1 LRQSAVFIQS
11 ALDEAGVDVE
21 INELSE
27 ADFNSN
33 LGKMQMYIDSWYS
46 WGQDSVYQMFF
57 LLTTGLFTNYTNY
70 SNPEVDEL
78 VKQAMET
85 TDPDERHRLSQEA
98 QQLIIDDAPWAFLFT
113 RDVLVGAQA
122 NVEGITHSNDAN
134 LRFDRLRVTN

>member
-1 LRQSAVFIQS
+1 
-11 ALDEAGVDVE
+11 
-21 INELSE
+21 
-27 ADFNSN
+27 
-33 LGKMQMYIDSWYS
+33 MQMYIDSWYS

-134 LRFDRLRVTN
+134 LRFDQIRVTN